1 MKVDTPVRIFVS
13 YAHEDRA
20 WRDALFSSGLN
31 APEGYVCPWT
41 DAMLEPGMSWNE
53 AILAELEQAT
63 IAILL
68 VSRHFLSSDYISRI
82 ELPSVLRRRAS
93 QGLKL
98 LWIPIGRLEG
108 TLGGELASIQSAWAL
123 DEPLADA
130 PCGTPAV
137 VEKIAQE
144 VRANLEAAIDPVGVP
159 LMRELQNRFDPF
171 VRISRTDSS
180 ALYRT
185 RDRHLNRSVVIK
197 ALADER
203 SRDAFVKNVCDA
215 AVVADEPNFAAI
227 YEAVLSDRRR
237 YCVMQYV
244 EGLNLRRWIEADRRR
259 PLDVIIRILAKIAR
273 ALVGV
278 HALGCNYGNLKPS
291 NVILTRKNE
300 PFILPMGRRVDECRG
315 EVALEELE
323 RRAPDIEEIAYL
335 TPEQFDS
342 ELETV
347 SGELTDQYML
357 GLLAYELVTGALPPT
372 IDGAAPTADSL
383 ARIRSRGS
391 EAFSALPPVTDLRPD
406 CPDVLARIIQ
416 KMTSKAPEDRYPSL
430 AELLIDVRRQED
442 MILSR
447 VRESYKRCL
456 ENRSSSGGVGFIEAM
471 YAAFFALRP
480 DARAMFANLGARQ
493 YEIFEKAVVD
503 LFAFY
508 DRERANEPNEPNV
521 LTQVAQKHDRRNYNV
536 ALDFYGPFRD
546 ALIDTACGP
555 PDHSELAYDP
565 KCRGDASAQKR
576 MRRAWDDVL
585 RPGVAYMQHRY

>member
-1 MKVDTPVRIFVS
+1 MRVATPTRIFVS
-13 YAHEDRA
+13 YAHEDKA
-20 WRDALFSSGLN
+20 WRDVLFSGGLST
-31 APEGYVCPWT
+31 PEGYLCPWT
-41 DAMLEPGMSWNE
+41 DAMLVPGMSWND

-68 VSRHFLSSDYISRI
+68 VSRYFLSSDYISRI
-82 ELPSVLRRRAS
+82 ELPSVLKRRAS

-98 LWIPIGRLEG
+98 LWIPVGSLDG
-108 TLGGELASIQSAWAL
+108 VAVGELAAIEAAWSP
-123 DEPLADA
+123 DEPLA
-130 PCGTPAV
+130 AV
-137 VEKIAQE
+137 PVGGPVANEKIAKQ
-144 VRANLEAAIDPVGVP
+144 VRENLEAAIDPVGVP

-171 VRISRTDSS
+171 VRMGVTDSS
-180 ALYRT
+180 ALYKT

-197 ALADER
+197 TLTDER

-237 YCVMQYV
+237 YCVMQYI
-244 EGLNLRRWIEADRRR
+244 EGQNLRRWIEADRRR

-300 PFILPMGRRVDECRG
+300 PYILPMGRRVDECRG
-315 EVALEELE
+315 EVALEGLE

-335 TPEQFDS
+335 APEQFDT

-383 ARIRSRGS
+383 ACIRSRGS
-391 EAFSALPPVTDLRPD
+391 EAFSTLPPVTDLRPD

-416 KMTSKAPEDRYPSL
+416 RMTSKAPDDRYPSL

-456 ENRSSSGGVGFIEAM
+456 ENRSSGGVGFIEAM

-480 DARAMFANLGARQ
+480 DARALFANLGARQ

-565 KCRGDASAQKR
+565 KCRGDAGAQKR